1 MSLQILGACF
11 ANLNVTVQI
20 TKLVDKDANT
30 LTLNMRDVYKSLPAT
45 YRGDMKTLT
54 ILFRYS
60 DYDKSVYLFAQNEN
74 TGKFKI
80 WNAGKGKKLDFVTD
94 ITSLPCIRGC
104 TNQIYAACW
113 ASHAINDPAVL
124 GKLTHAMN
132 EKTSYPV
139 ENSSLG
145 GDPWKGID
153 KFLNLYYGPIV
164 MPGEKLNADKLMLV
178 AAREYQSLQW
188 S

>member
-20 TKLVDKDANT
+20 ANLVDTSANT
-30 LTLNMRDVYKSLPAT
+30 LTLNMRNVYESLPQT

-60 DYDKSVYLFAQNEN
+60 DWDKSVFLFAQNEN

-80 WNAGKGKKLDFVTD
+80 YNAGKGKKLDFVVD
-94 ITSLPCIRGC
+94 ISLLPAIRGR
-104 TNQIYAACW
+104 TNQIYAACY
-113 ASHAINDPAVL
+113 ASRAIADPAVL

-132 EKTSYPV
+132 EKTAYPV
-139 ENSSLG
+139 GNSSLG

-153 KFLNLYYGPIV
+153 KFLNVYYGPIV
-164 MPGEKLNADKLMLV
+164 MPGEKLDANKLMLV
-178 AAREYQSLQW
+178 AAREYQDLQW